1 MKKDPILSV
10 LVANKLQCNNLVRD
24 YFHILKGYAIC
35 KCGITSLAKLFRA
48 FFKDIWLD
56 FKILQGLKL
65 ERKKN
70 KKGLKFVS
78 AAPKM
83 FVFLQEKGR
92 YRAKIKKNT
101 F

>member
-1 MKKDPILSV
+1 MPF
-10 LVANKLQCNNLVRD
+10 ANLGLQVWQNC
-24 YFHILKGYAIC
+24 FE
-35 KCGITSLAKLFRA
+35 LFLI
-48 FFKDIWLD
+48 DIWLD

-65 ERKKN
+65 ERMKN